1 MRTEHAGRKL
11 PPRREAFAAEY
22 LKDLNATRAAIR
34 AGYSAKTA
42 SSIGARLL
50 ADAGVARA
58 VEAGMAARAR
68 RTEIDADRVV
78 LELARIAFADPRDL
92 MEWGPDGVALKES
105 SSLTE
110 EQAAGVAEVAEGSG
124 GTLRLKKH
132 DKVRAL
138 ELLGKHLGLFRDRAG
153 TDDDAGTPGTRRE
166 VTPVVAGLLERLG
179 RGGAA

>member
-1 MRTEHAGRKL
+1 MRTENAGKKL
-11 PPRREAFAAEY
+11 YPRREAFAAEY

-92 MEWGPDGVALKES
+92 MEWGPDGTGWS
-105 SSLTE
+105 
-110 EQAAGVAEVAEGSG
+110 
-124 GTLRLKKH
+124 
-132 DKVRAL
+132 
-138 ELLGKHLGLFRDRAG
+138 
-153 TDDDAGTPGTRRE
+153 
-166 VTPVVAGLLERLG
+166 
-179 RGGAA
+179 

>member
-1 MRTEHAGRKL
+1 MRTENAGKKL
-11 PPRREAFAAEY
+11 SPRREAFAAEY

-92 MEWGPDGVALKES
+92 M
-105 SSLTE
+105 
-110 EQAAGVAEVAEGSG
+110 
-124 GTLRLKKH
+124 
-132 DKVRAL
+132 
-138 ELLGKHLGLFRDRAG
+138 
-153 TDDDAGTPGTRRE
+153 
-166 VTPVVAGLLERLG
+166 
-179 RGGAA
+179 

>member
-1 MRTEHAGRKL
+1 MRTENAGKKL
-11 PPRREAFAAEY
+11 SPRREAFAAEY

-92 MEWGPDGVALKES
+92 MEWGPDGLELKES

-138 ELLGKHLGLFRDRAG
+138 ELLGKHLGLFRERAEA
-153 TDDDAGTPGTRRE
+153 DDAGAPEARRE

>member
-1 MRTEHAGRKL
+1 MRTENAGKKL
-11 PPRREAFAAEY
+11 SPRREAFAAEY

-92 MEWGPDGVALKES
+92 MEWGPDGLELKES

-110 EQAAGVAEVAEGSG
+110 EQAAGVAEVAEGSASKSTTRSG
-124 GTLRLKKH
+124 RWSFLASTS
-132 DKVRAL
+132 ACS
-138 ELLGKHLGLFRDRAG
+138 GKGRKL
-153 TDDDAGTPGTRRE
+153 T
-166 VTPVVAGLLERLG
+166 TPVRRR
-179 RGGAA
+179 RGAK

>member
-1 MRTEHAGRKL
+1 MRTENAGKKL
-11 PPRREAFAAEY
+11 SPRREAFAAEY

-42 SSIGARLL
+42 SSIGARH
-50 ADAGVARA
+50 A

-92 MEWGPDGVALKES
+92 MEWGPDGLELKES

-138 ELLGKHLGLFRDRAG
+138 ELLGKHLGLFRERAEA
-153 TDDDAGTPGTRRE
+153 DDAGAPEARRE

-179 RGGAA
+179 RGGAE

>member
-1 MRTEHAGRKL
+1 MRTEHAEKKL

-58 VEAGMAARAR
+58 VEEGMAARAR

-92 MEWGPDGVALKES
+92 MAWGPDGVALKDS
-105 SSLTE
+105 ASLTE

-138 ELLGKHLGLFRDRAG
+138 ELLGKHLGLFRERAEADVSG
-153 TDDDAGTPGTRRE
+153 GIEVRHE

-179 RGGAA
+179 KGGAA